1 MSGTEGWLRFVLT
14 RTFTLACPSFGHF
27 VNFEFPE
34 EIMFVYD
41 PYGIAREIAKRAA
54 LIEQLNWEIEE
65 LRQSQIFDVEDNTD
79 YTD

>member
-1 MSGTEGWLRFVLT
+1 
-14 RTFTLACPSFGHF
+14 
-27 VNFEFPE
+27 
-34 EIMFVYD
+34 MFVYD